1 MPVLLSL
8 AAALGY
14 GLADF
19 LAGISGRRA
28 TPGAAALI
36 AQPLGLVAALVAL
49 LLLPAD
55 QVGMSALVWGAVSG
69 VGSGVG
75 TLSLYRG
82 LARGRMSVVAPI
94 TALVTAAI
102 PAVVGLTL
110 GDRLGSVQLAGVM
123 VAVPAVGLVS
133 WRGGKGAGASRGI
146 PEALLAGASFALLFV
161 ALDQAGTG
169 AGTLPLVVGQAVAL
183 ALVTPLGLATAGPPR
198 EWRPGLKPALV
209 SGVLGGIANVCFL
222 ASTRGGQLA
231 VVAVLTS
238 LSPAV
243 PVVLARLVL
252 SETWGR
258 VQVVGLGATVVA
270 VALISL

>member
-8 AAALGY
+8 SAALGY

-19 LAGISGRRA
+19 LAGISGRRSSAGA
-28 TPGAAALI
+28 TAVV
-36 AQPLGLVAALVAL
+36 AQPFGLVAALL
-49 LLLPAD
+49 GL
-55 QVGMSALVWGAVSG
+55 ALVPVGSVAPFQLAWGAASG

-82 LARGRMSVVAPI
+82 LTRGRMSVVAPVA
-94 TALVTAAI
+94 ALLTAAI
-102 PAVVGLTL
+102 PAVVGLAL
-110 GDRLGSVQLAGVM
+110 GNHLGPAQLAGVT

-133 WRGGKGAGASRGI
+133 WRGRGGKGARRGI

-169 AGTLPLVVGQAVAL
+169 AGTLPLAVGQTVAL
-183 ALVTPLGLATAGPPR
+183 AVVVPLGLASSGPLR
-198 EWRPGLKPALV
+198 SWRPGLTAALA
-209 SGVLGGIANVCFL
+209 SGVLGSIANICFL
-222 ASTRGGQLA
+222 ASTNGGQLA

-252 SETWGR
+252 QETWGR
-258 VQVVGLGATVVA
+258 TQALGLVATVAA